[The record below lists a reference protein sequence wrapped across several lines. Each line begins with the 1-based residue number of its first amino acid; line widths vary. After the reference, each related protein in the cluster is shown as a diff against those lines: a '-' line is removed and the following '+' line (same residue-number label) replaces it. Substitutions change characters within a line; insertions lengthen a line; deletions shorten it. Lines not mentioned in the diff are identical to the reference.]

1 MLPVFRICRFL
12 DPTVSKRSPTKIWK
26 SPVLAAVANIAS
38 TRTRS
43 AAGSSDVK
51 TPTGPTQELARGP
64 TAGDLE
70 QIRRPTSRRTLRAEP
85 FDDQEEFEVR
95 KYHQEQAF
103 QQSPAGMD
111 VTGVPSALRSRTSGG
126 R

>member
-1 MLPVFRICRFL
+1 MLANFQIWRLLV
-12 DPTVSKRSPTKIWK
+12 PTVPKRSPTKIWK
-26 SPVLAAVANIAS
+26 SPVHAAVANIAS

-51 TPTGPTQELARGP
+51 FRKRATQERAHDRE
-64 TAGDLE
+64 TGDLE
-70 QIRRPTSRRTLRAEP
+70 QIRRPTTWETLRAELSE
-85 FDDQEEFEVR
+85 DQEEFEVR

-111 VTGVPSALRSRTSGG
+111 VAGVPSALRSRTSSG